1 DHRASSALRNVSVA
15 LTSYRVYAIKR
26 GSHIMPS
33 MPKAIEHTIQNHV
46 AVITMN
52 NPPANTWTAD
62 SLHALKALVC
72 TLNQNKDVY

>member
-1 DHRASSALRNVSVA
+1 
-15 LTSYRVYAIKR
+15 
-26 GSHIMPS
+26 MPS

-46 AVITMN
+46 AMITMN

-72 TLNQNKDVY
+72 TLNQNKDVYAWSLLAVVTSFSRQVRISICLLMVTKHAR